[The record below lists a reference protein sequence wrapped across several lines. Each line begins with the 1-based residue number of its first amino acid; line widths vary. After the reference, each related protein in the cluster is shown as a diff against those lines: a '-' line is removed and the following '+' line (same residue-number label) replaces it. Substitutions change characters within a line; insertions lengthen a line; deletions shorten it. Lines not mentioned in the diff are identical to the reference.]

1 MHSIS
6 KTYNVRHRVIAVPV
20 CFCEEKKIW
29 ISLALTHSVCVCH
42 IYEMRFVCCIYF
54 ICSLLHTFEVFY
66 GWTAHNSSNDSNNSR
81 PQVFLFNEQPV
92 CVCVRLCLCMS
103 YLFRLSIGIFNAFS
117 SSHFF
122 RSCSYN
128 SLKISNDKR
137 GQLQQESE
145 HTRKTR
151 MHHSICSL
159 SSCYFF

>member
-20 CFCEEKKIW
+20 CFCEEKIW
-29 ISLALTHSVCVCH
+29 ISLALTHSVCVCVS
-42 IYEMRFVCCIYF
+42 YLRNALC
-54 ICSLLHTFEVFY
+54 LLHLLHLLIASYIWSFFTTEQHTIAAMTATTAGLKYFY
-66 GWTAHNSSNDSNNSR
+66 LMSSR
-81 PQVFLFNEQPV
+81 

-117 SSHFF
+117 SSHFS